1 MTDSTAPQDTPQ
13 DAAGNDTENDVKRK
27 FREALERK
35 RGQAADAAGNGRNS
49 DGSKIH
55 GTHGKA
61 GGQRSFRRKSG

>member
-1 MTDSTAPQDTPQ
+1 MTDNPADGQSRED
-13 DAAGNDTENDVKRK
+13 DVKRK
-27 FREALERK
+27 FREALDRK
-35 RGQAADAAGNGRNS
+35 RSHASEANASGQSR

>member
-1 MTDSTAPQDTPQ
+1 MPDSTAGEQGGAGTGG
-13 DAAGNDTENDVKRK
+13 AAEDDVKRR
-27 FREALERK
+27 FREALDRK
-35 RGQAADAAGNGRNS
+35 RGKSAEGGAGARTQ